1 MRINRK
7 ELAEILKV
15 QLNSLKNI
23 ELNNQLEQKLLNK
36 GYAFISKEK
45 IGRNNYYIVEKIGEP
60 KKKFPQFLPNEEYN
74 NSIGIYKIVLDNKI
88 YIGSTVSGFRYRF
101 LSHKNKGNKLETR
114 QLLEQGAVF
123 DIIQICD
130 GMEES
135 EIRQIENEWIEEFRN
150 NPDWI
155 VVNQVDHVRIKGEQH
170 GKSKN
175 ISDNKIIKVKR
186 EDYDRALEI
195 LEREGIGIVNSKI

>member
-23 ELNNQLEQKLLNK
+23 EINNQLENKLLNK

-45 IGRNNYYIVEKIGEP
+45 VGRNNYYIVEKIGEP
-60 KKKFPQFLPNEEYN
+60 KKNFPQFLPDEEYN
-74 NSIGIYKIVLDNKI
+74 NSIGVYKIVLDNKI
-88 YIGSTVSGFRYRF
+88 YIGSTVSGFRARF

-114 QLLEQGAVF
+114 QLLKQGAVF

-135 EIRQIENEWIEEFRN
+135 EIIQIENKWIEEFRN

-155 VVNQVDHVRIKGEQH
+155 VVNQVDHVRIKGEQV
-170 GKSKN
+170 KKT
-175 ISDNKIIKVKR
+175 KI
-186 EDYDRALEI
+186 
-195 LEREGIGIVNSKI
+195 

>member
-23 ELNNQLEQKLLNK
+23 EINNQLEQKLLNK

-123 DIIQICD
+123 DIIQVCD

-155 VVNQVDHVRIKGEQH
+155 VINQVDHVRIKGEQH
-170 GKSKN
+170 GKSQN
-175 ISDNKIIKVKR
+175 IPDNKIIRVKR
-186 EDYDRALEI
+186 EDYDSALEI
-195 LEREGIGIVNSKI
+195 LEREGIGIVNKKI